1 MKCEVKEGAEFVTD
15 DSHKSF
21 GVCRVNQ
28 SVREDSV
35 GRDLG

>member
-15 DSHKSF
+15 DAHKGF
-21 GVCRVNQ
+21 HVCHINQ

-35 GRDLG
+35 GRELG